1 MKGKIR
7 WNRVAALGVIFG
19 LASVLVAPFV
29 WVRSDALVPG
39 VSIQGEPVG
48 GKTREE
54 MRTLL
59 AEKNQVLQ
67 AEKLVLSHGSATA
80 TWSYQELQVHYDD
93 SSLDGAMALGRTGNW
108 IEQWYER
115 WHMRISGVSCSLKA
129 VYNEEILG
137 QKIKSLEAAYGRPPQ
152 NAEPRFQAD
161 GSISFTQGRPYLKI
175 EGEKLHDQ
183 VSERLQQGAAGT
195 MDIPV
200 TEEKD
205 PNLTAEEA
213 KTVNRVLGRYTT
225 YFYPE
230 KNRSKNIELAA
241 HSLNGIYLKPGDL
254 FSYNQATGSRSAD
267 NGYLEAPVI
276 LNGKLVPGSGG
287 GVCQVSTTLFN
298 AVLLAGLE
306 VTERTCHYSPVSY
319 APIGRDA
326 TVAEGSL
333 DFCFRNHLKHGVYL
347 YTEYAPGSVTVWI
360 LGNQEDVPSAV
371 DIAKTKEEILPFKTV
386 TCVDPNQ
393 EEDKKEETGHE
404 GHLVTV
410 TQHVTWSDGRTYHD
424 SFYSDYE
431 AVDTVITYKKKP
443 EPTDGGQEKP

>member
-7 WNRVAALGVIFG
+7 WNRVAALGVVLCLTG
-19 LASVLVAPFV
+19 VLVAPFV
-29 WVRSDALVPG
+29 WVKSDALAPG
-39 VSIQGEPVG
+39 VSIQGEQVG
-48 GKTREE
+48 GKTQEE
-54 MRTLL
+54 MRALL
-59 AEKNQVLQ
+59 AEKNQALQ
-67 AEKLVLSHGSATA
+67 AEKLLLAHGSAA
-80 TWSYQELQVHYDD
+80 ETWSFQELQVHYDD
-93 SSLDGAMALGRTGNW
+93 SSLDSAMALGRTGNW

-115 WHMRISGVSCSLKA
+115 WHMRISGASSALVA
-129 VYNEEILG
+129 VYSEETLA
-137 QKIKSLEAAYGRPPQ
+137 QKVKTLEATYRQPPQ

-175 EGEKLHDQ
+175 DTAALHDQ
-183 VSERLQQGAAGT
+183 VAKQLQRGEPGT
-195 MDIPV
+195 LDIPV
-200 TEEKD
+200 IEEKE

-213 KTVNRVLGRYTT
+213 KAINRVLGRYTT

-241 HSLNGIYLKPGDL
+241 HSLNGIYLKPGEL

-333 DFCFRNHLKHGVYL
+333 DFCFRNHLKQGIYL

-360 LGNQEDVPSAV
+360 LGNQNDVPSSV
-371 DIAKTKEEILPFKTV
+371 DITKTKEEILPFKTV
-386 TCVDPNQ
+386 TCVNPSQ
-393 EEDKKEETGHE
+393 KEDKKEEPGHE

-410 TQHVTWSDGRTYHD
+410 TQNVTWADGRTYHD

-443 EPTDGGQEKP
+443 ATDGQES

>member
-1 MKGKIR
+1 M
-7 WNRVAALGVIFG
+7 AALGVVLCLCG
-19 LASVLVAPFV
+19 VLAAPFV
-29 WVRSDALVPG
+29 WVKSDALVPG

-48 GKTREE
+48 GKTKEE
-54 MRTLL
+54 MRALL
-59 AEKNQVLQ
+59 AEKNQALQ
-67 AEKLVLSHGSATA
+67 KEKLLLSHKGMAES
-80 TWSYQELQVHYDD
+80 WSYQELQVHYDD
-93 SSLDGAMALGRTGNW
+93 SSLDAAMAMGRTGNW
-108 IEQWYER
+108 VEQWYAR
-115 WHMRISGVSCSLKA
+115 WHMRLSGASSSLVA
-129 VYNEEILG
+129 VYNEEILQ
-137 QKIKSLEAAYGRPPQ
+137 QKIKTMEVTYSQPPQ

-175 EGEKLHDQ
+175 DTAALHDQ
-183 VSERLQQGAAGT
+183 VAEQLKRGEPGT
-195 MDIPV
+195 VDIPV

-205 PNLTAEEA
+205 PNMTADEA
-213 KTVNRVLGRYTT
+213 KAINRVLGQYTT

-241 HSLNGIYLKPGDL
+241 HSLNGIYLKPGEL

-306 VTERTCHYSPVSY
+306 VTERTCHFSPVSY

-333 DFCFRNHLKHGVYL
+333 DFCFRNHLKQGVYI

-360 LGNQEDVPSAV
+360 LGNQNDVPSAV
-371 DIAKTKEEILPFKTV
+371 DITKTKEEILPFKTV
-386 TCVDPNQ
+386 TCVNPDQ
-393 EEDKKEETGHE
+393 EEEKKEETGHE

-410 TQHVTWSDGRTYHD
+410 TQNVTWADGRTYHD

-431 AVDTVITYKKKP
+431 AVDTIITYNKKPVENSKKK
-443 EPTDGGQEKP
+443 K